1 MIDMVYTKND
11 ILNQLEEMKVPKDSI
26 IILHSSLKAVGKVEG
41 GAEAL
46 LEALTEHI
54 TAEGGLLCIP
64 AHTWHNLGK
73 EITLDM
79 EAGDHCLGAL
89 TTVALNSKKGIRSE
103 NPIHSLVVFGD
114 RKRAEEFIKDEPF
127 LKTSTGKDSCHGK
140 LYSKKGYV
148 LLMGV
153 AQNRNTYLHA
163 VAEILNLPD
172 RMAKSPLKATVKR
185 ADGEII
191 NREMTLYS
199 CSFTGDISQRFIK
212 YDTAFRYHRCI
223 TDGFIGN
230 APTMLCDA
238 RKMKETVELIFKN
251 SGGVDPL
258 KDESAIPQKWYCNKD

>member
-1 MIDMVYTKND
+1 MAYTYTKND
-11 ILNQLEEMKVPKDSI
+11 ILNQLAEMQVPKNSI
-26 IILHSSLKAVGKVEG
+26 IILHSSLNAVGKVEG

-46 LEALTEHI
+46 LDALIEHI
-54 TAEGGLLCIP
+54 TADGGLLCVP
-64 AHTWHNLGK
+64 AHTWHNIGK

-79 EAGDHCLGAL
+79 ASNDQCLGAFA
-89 TTVALNSKKGIRSE
+89 TVALNSKKGIRSE

-114 RKRAEEFIKDEPF
+114 KKRAEEFIKDEPF
-127 LKTSTGKDSCHGK
+127 IKTSTGKDSCHGK
-140 LYSKKGYV
+140 LYSENGYV

-172 RMAKSPLKATVKR
+172 RMATSPLSVTVKR
-185 ADGEII
+185 TDGEII

-199 CSFTGDISQRFIK
+199 CSFTGDISQRFTK

-238 RKMKETVELIFKN
+238 KKMADTIALIFER
-251 SGGVDPL
+251 SGGIDPL
-258 KDESAIPQKWYCNKD
+258 KDEAAIPQKWYCNKD